1 MFLVIA
7 DFDLRS
13 QNFQRDIGLSKKI
26 NHKPTYP
33 ATMKIKNIKVWST
46 DLGNTKPYTIAFK
59 TVDEVRNAFIEITL
73 DNGMTGLGSGNPSE
87 YVVGENLAQTLE
99 ALQEKNLEFLVGR
112 DIREMKQLTYEAWLN
127 FPKNPAA
134 RAAIDIAL
142 YDAFT
147 KFLGIPLVKYLGQKI
162 QSMPTSNTIGIK
174 NVTETLKETGE
185 YLKQGFKAIK
195 VKLGKDL
202 AEDIERMVKMREQF
216 GYDYAIRIDANQG
229 YNANQTIEFYQQTN
243 NLKIELIEQPLPAK
257 AIQEM
262 KALPDEVR
270 EVIAADESLISPK
283 DALELVKPP
292 RACGI
297 FNIKLMKCGG
307 VTQGLKIAD
316 IAFQEG
322 IDLFWGCND
331 ESIISITAALHA
343 AFACSNTKYIDL
355 DGSLDLGKD
364 VVKGGFILKDGMM
377 HCSDKPGLGVELI

>member
-1 MFLVIA
+1 
-7 DFDLRS
+7 
-13 QNFQRDIGLSKKI
+13 
-26 NHKPTYP
+26 
-33 ATMKIKNIKVWST
+33 MKIKDIKIWSA

-59 TVDEVRNAFIEITL
+59 TVDEVRNAFVEITL
-73 DNGMTGLGSGNPSE
+73 ADGTTGIGSGNPSE
-87 YVVGENLAQTLE
+87 YVVGENLTQTLD
-99 ALQEKNLEFLVGR
+99 ALQERNLEFLVGR
-112 DIREMKQLTYEAWLN
+112 DIREMKQLAFEVWQK

-134 RAAIDIAL
+134 RAALDIAL
-142 YDAFT
+142 HDAFT

-174 NVTETLKETGE
+174 NVMETLKETDD

-202 AEDIERMVKMREQF
+202 EEDIERMVKMREQF

-229 YNANQTIEFYQQTN
+229 YDSAQTIAFYQQTKH
-243 NLKIELIEQPLPAK
+243 LKIELIEQPLPAK
-257 AIQEM
+257 AISEM

-270 EVIAADESLISPK
+270 EVIAADESLISPVH
-283 DALELVKPP
+283 ALELVKPP

-307 VTQGLKIAD
+307 VSQGLKIAD
-316 IAFQEG
+316 IALHEG

-331 ESIISITAALHA
+331 ESIVSITAALHA

-355 DGSLDLGKD
+355 DGSLDLGND
-364 VVKGGFILKDGMM
+364 VVKGGFILKDGIMY
-377 HCSDKPGLGVELI
+377 CSDKPGLGVEKIG